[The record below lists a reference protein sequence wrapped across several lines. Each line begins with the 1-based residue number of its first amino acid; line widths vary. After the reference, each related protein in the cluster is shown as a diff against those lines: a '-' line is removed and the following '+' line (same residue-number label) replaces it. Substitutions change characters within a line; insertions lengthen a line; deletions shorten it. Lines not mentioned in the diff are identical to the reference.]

1 MSFAIVSLR
10 FQPIHIQAVALT
22 TYFASTQTRRQTPH
36 RRSVKAA
43 AGKPVTVLSSRAGHV
58 TPSQLRGLYKTFT
71 YVPTAA
77 DRNTLGVF
85 GFRKDYL
92 TTFTVELVNGGRYE
106 PNIDVQYAS
115 AMAYPTPIIFYS
127 IGGSEKWSMDGGK
140 PLPGDADLESL
151 DYLLK
156 KTNNPPW
163 RSYVEV
169 LVVFG
174 FRKDYPSKTDL
185 TMFMTYFRSDVQPPS
200 LATFTVELVNGGRYE
215 PNNPTIEANIDVQYT
230 SAMAYPTPIIF
241 YSIGGLEKW
250 LTDGGEPLPR
260 DADLESLDY
269 LLKKTD
275 NPPWRSY
282 IEVLVVHLPV
292 PCHAHE
298 LTT

>member
-1 MSFAIVSLR
+1 
-10 FQPIHIQAVALT
+10 
-22 TYFASTQTRRQTPH
+22 
-36 RRSVKAA
+36 
-43 AGKPVTVLSSRAGHV
+43 
-58 TPSQLRGLYKTFT
+58 
-71 YVPTAA
+71 
-77 DRNTLGVF
+77 
-85 GFRKDYL
+85 
-92 TTFTVELVNGGRYE
+92 
-106 PNIDVQYAS
+106 
-115 AMAYPTPIIFYS
+115 
-127 IGGSEKWSMDGGK
+127 MDGGE

-156 KTNNPPW
+156 KTDNPPW

-200 LATFTVELVNGGRYE
+200 LATFTIKLVNGSRYE
-215 PNNPTIEANIDVQYT
+215 PNNPTIEANIDVQYI

-241 YSIGGLEKW
+241 YSISGSEKW
-250 LTDGGEPLPR
+250 STDGGEPLPG
-260 DADLESLDY
+260 DADLESLNY

-282 IEVLVVHLPV
+282 VEVLVVHLPV

>member
-10 FQPIHIQAVALT
+10 FQPIHIQAVAPT
-22 TYFASTQTRRQTPH
+22 TYFASTRTRRQTPC

-43 AGKPVTVLSSRAGHV
+43 AEAGKPVTVLSSRAGHV
-58 TPSQLRGLYKTFT
+58 TLLQLRGLYKTFA

-77 DRNTLGVF
+77 DQNTLGVF

-92 TTFTVELVNGGRYE
+92 
-106 PNIDVQYAS
+106 
-115 AMAYPTPIIFYS
+115 
-127 IGGSEKWSMDGGK
+127 
-140 PLPGDADLESL
+140 
-151 DYLLK
+151 
-156 KTNNPPW
+156 
-163 RSYVEV
+163 
-169 LVVFG
+169 
-174 FRKDYPSKTDL
+174 SKTDL

-215 PNNPTIEANIDVQYT
+215 LNNPTIEANIDAQYT

-241 YSIGGLEKW
+241 YSIGGSEKW
-250 LTDGGEPLPR
+250 STDGGEPLPG
-260 DADLESLDY
+260 DTDLESLDY

-282 IEVLVVHLPV
+282 VKVLVVHLPV
-292 PCHAHE
+292 PCHVHE

>member
-10 FQPIHIQAVALT
+10 FQSIHIQAVALT
-22 TYFASTQTRRQTPH
+22 TYFASTRTRRQTPR
-36 RRSVKAA
+36 RRSVKAV
-43 AGKPVTVLSSRAGHV
+43 AGKPVMVLSSRAGHV
-58 TPSQLRGLYKTFT
+58 TPLQLRGLYKTFT

-77 DRNTLGVF
+77 DRNTLG
-85 GFRKDYL
+85 
-92 TTFTVELVNGGRYE
+92 
-106 PNIDVQYAS
+106 
-115 AMAYPTPIIFYS
+115 
-127 IGGSEKWSMDGGK
+127 
-140 PLPGDADLESL
+140 
-151 DYLLK
+151 
-156 KTNNPPW
+156 
-163 RSYVEV
+163 
-169 LVVFG
+169 VFG

-241 YSIGGLEKW
+241 YSIGGSEKW
-250 LTDGGEPLPR
+250 STDGGEPLPG

-282 IEVLVVHLPV
+282 VEVLVVHLPV